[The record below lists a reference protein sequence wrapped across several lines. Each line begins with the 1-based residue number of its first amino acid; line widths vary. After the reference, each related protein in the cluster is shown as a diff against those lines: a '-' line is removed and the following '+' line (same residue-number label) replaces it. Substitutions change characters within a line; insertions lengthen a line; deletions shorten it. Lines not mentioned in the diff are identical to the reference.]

1 MLYNTIFF
9 EYFCGFH
16 HSYVTEILPI
26 LYRLRTLQASFLSRN
41 ITVNEPSLFSFTVKI
56 HLKVLKRFIQML
68 DTFLIQNV
76 LSFTDGVKRIMGLSF
91 IFIGGTKFEI
101 LIISGWLLKA
111 FYVSVFC
118 PLSENHHLAGYQFW
132 RFGTLRQ

>member
-26 LYRLRTLQASFLSRN
+26 LYRLRTLQASFLSKN
-41 ITVNEPSLFSFTVKI
+41 ITVNEPSLFTFTMKI
-56 HLKVLKRFIQML
+56 HLKVLKRFIRMV

-101 LIISGWLLKA
+101 PIISGGLLEG
-111 FYVSVFC
+111 FLRFC
-118 PLSENHHLAGYQFW
+118 FLPIV
-132 RFGTLRQ
+132 